1 MKWTF
6 PHIKIRKTAKQQIE
20 KIAEETEEFLTAKRK
35 HAKDIEAIDV
45 YHAAETLLR
54 IQFKDREDQLDEMIN
69 EVIDKN
75 RRRNKYYD

>member
-1 MKWTF
+1 MNWSF

-54 IQFKDREDQLDEMIN
+54 IQFAGREDQLDALIK
-69 EVIDKN
+69 EVIEKN
-75 RRRNKYYD
+75 RKRNKYF